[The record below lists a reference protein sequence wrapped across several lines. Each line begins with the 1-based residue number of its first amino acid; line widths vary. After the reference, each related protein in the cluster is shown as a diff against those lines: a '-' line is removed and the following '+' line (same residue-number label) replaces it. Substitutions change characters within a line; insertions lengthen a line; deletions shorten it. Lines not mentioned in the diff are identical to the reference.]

1 MLLIPASPVWRLT
14 ERWCRIRNI
23 VWIQLPSIRLQAQ
36 QAKSKSS
43 PSSLVLLFHT
53 MYGSELPNEKS
64 QLCVVSI
71 GSSEGGRVDF
81 KHSRAS
87 FQRNWPNF
95 HSWLMVA
102 HRDTLENDQ
111 GWNVMFTMSV
121 AAQLC
126 IQTSVHTD
134 RCLESRHVLFGD
146 VSASEDVDCW
156 SNKVG
161 FCCSNL
167 ISETKPARVL
177 LSHVSSCS
185 RSRLTLLTLL
195 GADYMHCD
203 WSMYCFSLSAWRQAN
218 VRACTYCV
226 KIHRAW

>member
-1 MLLIPASPVWRLT
+1 
-14 ERWCRIRNI
+14 
-23 VWIQLPSIRLQAQ
+23 
-36 QAKSKSS
+36 
-43 PSSLVLLFHT
+43 

-111 GWNVMFTMSV
+111 GWDVMFTMSV

-126 IQTSVHTD
+126 IQTNVHTD

-195 GADYMHCD
+195 GGRFCALWLVDVLFQLVGVAASHCA
-203 WSMYCFSLSAWRQAN
+203 SVYILCENLSGVIRICELER
-218 VRACTYCV
+218 RAEMGG
-226 KIHRAW
+226 